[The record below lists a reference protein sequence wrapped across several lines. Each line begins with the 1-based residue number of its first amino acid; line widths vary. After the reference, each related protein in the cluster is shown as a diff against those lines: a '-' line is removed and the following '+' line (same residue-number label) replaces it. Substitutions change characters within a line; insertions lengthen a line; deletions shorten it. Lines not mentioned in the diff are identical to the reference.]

1 MGRRFAEI
9 AFTPAVQALQERLGS
24 RSGVARMKTRGGPDE
39 DLGPRELE
47 FLAAADSFYLATVGE
62 TGWPYVQ
69 HRGGPKGF
77 LKALSAT
84 RLAFADFR
92 GNAQYVSAGN
102 VCVNDR
108 VSLIVMD
115 YANRRRLKLMG
126 HLRFLDRGSADPELL
141 RAVELPEYRAP
152 VERVAV
158 IEVAA
163 FDWNCAQHITPRFTL
178 EQLRAMGAGAWP

>member
-1 MGRRFAEI
+1 M
-9 AFTPAVQALQERLGS
+9 
-24 RSGVARMKTRGGPDE
+24 
-39 DLGPRELE
+39 
-47 FLAAADSFYLATVGE
+47 
-62 TGWPYVQ
+62 
-69 HRGGPKGF
+69 
-77 LKALSAT
+77 
-84 RLAFADFR
+84 
-92 GNAQYVSAGN
+92 
-102 VCVNDR
+102 NDR

-141 RAVELPEYRAP
+141 RAVELPEYRAA

-178 EQLRAMGAGAWP
+178 EQLRAMGTGAWP